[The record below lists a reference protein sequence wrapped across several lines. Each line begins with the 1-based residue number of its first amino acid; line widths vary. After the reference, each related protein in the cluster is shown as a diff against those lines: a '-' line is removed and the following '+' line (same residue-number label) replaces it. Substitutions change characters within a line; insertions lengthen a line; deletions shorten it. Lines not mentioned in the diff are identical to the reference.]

1 MAFTTHRPRQPG
13 ASLAQNNPPR
23 IIAIEHIPEQ
33 FKPRAPSPYR
43 MDLSAILTAEEIADI
58 ETTGRMSIHC
68 VGDTGGVKRPESQH
82 LVANGMERSAKTP
95 STTPVRFCYH
105 LGDVVYYT
113 GEVPDYWDQF
123 YEPYEHYPLNIL
135 AIPGNH
141 DGELLTKQSIT
152 LQGFYETF
160 LAEKPGTY
168 TLESRDSGRTA
179 MQQPYFH
186 WTLTTPV
193 ATFIGLYTNVPE
205 HGWID
210 DAQRAWFHA
219 EMAAADETK
228 ALIVACHHPIYSFD
242 DHHSGSA
249 TMAKEL
255 EDAIN
260 ASKRVPNMVL
270 SAHVHD
276 YQRIE
281 LRSASRTIPF
291 FVIGNGGYW
300 NLHHLAAAPGYQ
312 DPETEA
318 KLMAGVDSH
327 HGFMTFEI
335 GRKVI
340 NGNFTTVPRP
350 QESWTDPKAF
360 NMAFD
365 VFSYPATP
373 AFLAEGETI
382 TLVPTTGAHV
392 PPHHGHPAPA
402 PAAPAAPVHRPRR
415 GARHAA

>member
-1 MAFTTHRPRQPG
+1 MLPRMHRSRQPG
-13 ASLAQNNPPR
+13 ASLAHNDPPR
-23 IIAIEHIPEQ
+23 IIAKEPIPAA
-33 FKPRAPSPYR
+33 FTPRAPAPYR
-43 MDLSAILTAEEIADI
+43 MDLSAILPREDIAKI
-58 ETTGRMSIHC
+58 ESTGRMTFHC

-82 LVANGMERSAKTP
+82 LVAQGMEQSATHP
-95 STTPVRFCYH
+95 TTTPVSFCYH

-141 DGELLTKQSIT
+141 DGELLTQQST
-152 LQGFYETF
+152 SLEGFYENF
-160 LAEKPGTY
+160 LAAKPDTF
-168 TLESRDSGRTA
+168 THESRDSGRPA
-179 MQQPYFH
+179 MRQPFFY
-186 WTLTTPV
+186 WTLTTPL

-219 EMAAADETK
+219 EMAAADKTK
-228 ALIVACHHPIYSFD
+228 PLIVACHHPIYSFD
-242 DHHSGSA
+242 DHHSGSP

-255 EDAIN
+255 QTAIN
-260 ASKRVPNMVL
+260 VSRRVPNMVL

-281 LRSASRTIPF
+281 LRTAKRTIPF

-300 NLHHLAAAPGYQ
+300 NLHHLAAKPGYQ

-318 KLMAGVDSH
+318 KLIAGVDSH

-335 GRKVI
+335 GAKVI

-350 QESWTDPKAF
+350 QDSWSDPNAY
-360 NMAFD
+360 NIAFD
-365 VFSYPATP
+365 VFSYPAAP
-373 AFLAEGETI
+373 IMLDAGEQI
-382 TLVPTTGAHV
+382 VLVPPTGSHV
-392 PPHHGHPAPA
+392 APHQGHDAPPPSGH
-402 PAAPAAPVHRPRR
+402 
-415 GARHAA
+415 GARHRRRAA